1 VKKLNGGR
9 PGLWGY
15 RFSLSSFI
23 QKITIFS
30 IMTSVINNPWK
41 EWTIFREQERD
52 EILSQVADINKGIER
67 CNEVILAHK
76 PKPATQ
82 GNAWQSKTMLRAKAS
97 TPKLTPAQE
106 RDAALV
112 LRRKQEEEQRDEN
125 RKAQTQG
132 RKPDVLYPELGGL
145 QWIQGHGKRAAMDA
159 GLAQNAARIAASA
172 AEIAAKT
179 PLVVAQK
186 ELVSLENSLKKFNE
200 RLSKVDCDISHFT
213 QQSRNI
219 YEGEA
224 WSKSGF
230 KGDTPAYIIDAQKR
244 WDADM
249 DSKLDT
255 SLPLRGNPAFGTIVR
270 SWRPGHE
277 PNAVVSD
284 KQPFS
289 WEDFYSSEDEDE
301 EEDEL
306 EPEEGSDEYS
316 Q

>member
-1 VKKLNGGR
+1 
-9 PGLWGY
+9 
-15 RFSLSSFI
+15 
-23 QKITIFS
+23 
-30 IMTSVINNPWK
+30 MTSVISNSWP
-41 EWTIFREQERD
+41 EWTIFRQEERD
-52 EILSQVADINKGIER
+52 ELLSKIADLNKGIDR

-82 GNAWQSKTMLRAKAS
+82 NAWQSKSILRAKTVA
-97 TPKLTPAQE
+97 PKLTPAQE

-112 LRRKQEEEQRDEN
+112 LQRKREDEQREEN
-125 RKAQTQG
+125 RRAQAQG
-132 RKPDVLYPELGGL
+132 RKAEILYPELGGL
-145 QWIQGHGKRAAMDA
+145 QWIQGLGQRAAMEA

-179 PLVVAQK
+179 PLIVAQK
-186 ELVSLENSLKKFNE
+186 ELVVLEDSLKKLND
-200 RLSKVDCDISHFT
+200 RLSKVNGDITLFT
-213 QQSRNI
+213 QRIKENE
-219 YEGEA
+219 EGAE
-224 WSKSGF
+224 WSKGGF
-230 KGDTPAYIIDAQKR
+230 RGTVPAYIVDAQKR
-244 WDADM
+244 WDTDM

-277 PNAVVSD
+277 PNAPVVSD

-289 WEDFYSSEDEDE
+289 WEDLYSSEDED